1 MFFYKV
7 NKMYK
12 LNNIIFNFW
21 KFSYDKERK
30 DGGQVWFI
38 GQYLYIVVEVVLDD
52 GFLFGGVIQILED
65 SRDGVGLF

>member
-21 KFSYDKERK
+21 KFSYDKESK
-30 DGGQVWFI
+30 DGG
-38 GQYLYIVVEVVLDD
+38 
-52 GFLFGGVIQILED
+52 
-65 SRDGVGLF
+65 

>member
-21 KFSYDKERK
+21 KFSYDKESK